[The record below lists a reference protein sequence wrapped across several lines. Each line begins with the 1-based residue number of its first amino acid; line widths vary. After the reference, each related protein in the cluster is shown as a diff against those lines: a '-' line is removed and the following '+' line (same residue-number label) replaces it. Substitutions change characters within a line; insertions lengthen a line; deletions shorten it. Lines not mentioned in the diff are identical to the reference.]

1 MKKILI
7 SGMAAVILSLTNP
20 CAVYA
25 EEQMEG
31 QTEAGTELSIQAIA
45 VTEDIHRVVDVLKT
59 GRMDE
64 GSAGSASFSAAGRGD
79 IFHEQEHHG
88 DSPGPGRHQVILLYA
103 G

>member
-7 SGMAAVILSLTNP
+7 SGMAALILSLTNP

-59 GRMDE
+59 GRQRWQR
-64 GSAGSASFSAAGRGD
+64 FLSAAGRGD

-88 DSPGPGRHQVILLYA
+88 DSPGPGRRQVILLYA

>member
-7 SGMAAVILSLTNP
+7 SGMAAFILSLTNP

-59 GRMDE
+59 GR
-64 GSAGSASFSAAGRGD
+64 GD

-88 DSPGPGRHQVILLYA
+88 GSPGPGRRQVILLYA